1 MILVT
6 YIKIQYS
13 KRNKDDMMWGFIKLL
28 CHINLKIWSLLYRLR
43 TQKSNGKSDKTE
55 EDVDSGR
62 PLKVDR

>member
-1 MILVT
+1 
-6 YIKIQYS
+6 
-13 KRNKDDMMWGFIKLL
+13 MWEFLKLL